1 MSGHFAFRTRKLSD
15 RRKNEPRA
23 IGARWGLREPS
34 ATGNRRPSRSG
45 CVTVE
50 GDLESRAE
58 PEAALLAKTG
68 DPTPAGDE
76 LLVSDSLWH
85 QQDVGGFHEG
95 EAGGGRK
102 PSSPAQN

>member
-1 MSGHFAFRTRKLSD
+1 
-15 RRKNEPRA
+15 
-23 IGARWGLREPS
+23 
-34 ATGNRRPSRSG
+34 
-45 CVTVE
+45 
-50 GDLESRAE
+50 LESRAE

-95 EAGGGRK
+95 EAGEDRIA
-102 PSSPAQN
+102 STPAKTGPPNPA